1 VSLLTRR
8 PRTPDAPRAVG
19 PVSTDHPHGGPV
31 ASPRDTASA
40 GIRSSLL
47 LFLALA
53 IALAGLSVLL
63 TGVMWWLSAVAA
75 SAAVLGSAA
84 LARLLLRRRS
94 LGTLVA
100 LVVGVAAITVMFAS
114 DTAALGII
122 PTADSWERFRELTA
136 LGVSSINEQAS
147 PAVAT
152 PGILFIVVWT
162 AAALAL
168 VLDAVAN
175 WWRSPAVAGVPL
187 LVLLTVPSIVD
198 VDFANPVYFVLVAG
212 VFLLLLRPR
221 LGRTQSGV
229 ALGVG
234 AVAVGTALLAPLVLP
249 PVTFEASGGRSGNV
263 ATGVNPIISLGDDL
277 RRGTPTTALTYTNS
291 EGSGQYLRL
300 TTLEEFSGREWEPG
314 TVEPIPGNDVAAIGA
329 APGLT
334 PEILTVPTTTSITV
348 DNAVGRWL
356 PVPYPATS
364 ITGLEGDW
372 YWEPD
377 GLSVR
382 TTEANM
388 RNQQYEVASIQIEP
402 TTEQLAAAADSSSS
416 PLAQVPAGLD
426 PIVAE
431 TAAEVV
437 GNATTDY
444 AKALALQSWFRS
456 SEFTYSEDAPV
467 EEGFD
472 GSGLDVLVPFLEA
485 KAGYCVHYSSA
496 MAIMAR
502 TLGIPSRVVVGFLPG
517 EAMPSTDST
526 RVFTVSSR
534 ELHAWPELFFEGTGW
549 VRFEPTPGRG
559 TVPVYLS
566 GAVDNPNTPDVI
578 EGQSSTAPTAG
589 AAPTTAPTTTPT
601 TGPGSVGGSA
611 GADTVAIPW
620 VSLLVGLAVVAL
632 LLAPAVIRFTRRSR
646 RYSEIAGGHRPAT
659 AAWLEIVDTARDLGI
674 PGGTGQSPRQLEA
687 LLGAGAPLDERALE
701 HLAALRI
708 AVEREAYAA
717 TTSGGRAGESPA
729 ATPTGVSAPAVDVVL
744 RALRSRAGVAAR
756 VRAAVLPRTV
766 LDLLVTGRLPAA
778 G

>member
-1 VSLLTRR
+1 MSLMTRR

-19 PVSTDHPHGGPV
+19 PVSTDHPHGAPAV
-31 ASPRDTASA
+31 SPRDTAAA
-40 GIRSSLL
+40 GIGSSVL

-63 TGVMWWLSAVAA
+63 TGVVWWLSAAA
-75 SAAVLGSAA
+75 AGGAVLGAA
-84 LARLLLRRRS
+84 AVARLLVRRRS

-114 DTAALGII
+114 DTAALGVI
-122 PTADSWERFRELTA
+122 PTADSLERFRELTA
-136 LGVSSINEQAS
+136 LGISSINEQAS

-152 PGILFIVVWT
+152 PGILFIVAWT

-175 WWRSPAVAGVPL
+175 WWRAPALAGVPL

-198 VDFANPVYFVLVAG
+198 VDFANPVYFVLVAA
-212 VFLLLLRPR
+212 VYLLLLRPR
-221 LGRTQSGV
+221 LRRIQSGV

-234 AVAVGTALLAPLVLP
+234 VVAVGIALLAPVVLP
-249 PVTFEASGGRSGNV
+249 PVSFETTGRSGNV

-314 TVEPIPGNDVAAIGA
+314 TVEAIPGNDVAAIGV
-329 APGLT
+329 APGLSA
-334 PEILTVPTTTSITV
+334 EILTVPTTTSITV

-382 TTEANM
+382 STEANM
-388 RNQQYEVASIQIEP
+388 RGQEYEVASIQIEP

-416 PLAQVPAGLD
+416 PLAQVPDGLD

-467 EEGFD
+467 EDGFD

-517 EAMPSTDST
+517 EAMPSTDDT

-566 GAVDNPNTPDVI
+566 GAVDNPNTPDVV
-578 EGQSSTAPTAG
+578 EGQPSAAPSAG
-589 AAPTTAPTTTPT
+589 AVPTTAPTSTPT
-601 TGPGSVGGSA
+601 TGPGSATGSSGSDA
-611 GADTVAIPW
+611 VTIPW
-620 VSLLVGLAVVAL
+620 VSLLIALAVVVL
-632 LLAPAVIRFTRRSR
+632 LLAPALVRLARRSR
-646 RYSEIAGGHRPAT
+646 RYTQIAAGTRPAT

-674 PGGTGQSPRQLEA
+674 PGGTDQSPRRLEA
-687 LLGAGAPLDERALE
+687 LLAEGAPLGERARE
-701 HLAALRI
+701 CLAELRL

-717 TTSGGRAGESPA
+717 VPAGAGAAGVPA
-729 ATPTGVSAPAVDVVL
+729 PTPTDVSATSLDVVL
-744 RALRSRAGVAAR
+744 GALRARAGVPAR
-756 VRAAVLPRTV
+756 LRAAVLPRTV
-766 LDLLVTGRLPAA
+766 LDLLVTGRLPTSN
-778 G
+778 